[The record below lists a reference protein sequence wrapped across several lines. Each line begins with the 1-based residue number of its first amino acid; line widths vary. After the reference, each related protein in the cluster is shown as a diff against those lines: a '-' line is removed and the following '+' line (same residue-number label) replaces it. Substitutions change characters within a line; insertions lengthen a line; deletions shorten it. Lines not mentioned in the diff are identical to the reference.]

1 MLRVQLRRES
11 IAAAAVRWSVAVGP
25 LFRNPS
31 LVIDAAMKAVVT
43 GATGF
48 VGQRLLERL
57 VQPTILTRDV
67 SRARQKLGAK
77 IADAVAW
84 DLSRPPPVPAL
95 EGVDTVFHLAGE
107 PVAEGRWTA
116 AKKARIRDS
125 RVLGTQR
132 LVEAIGQCSRRPR
145 VLVSASAV
153 GYYGSRGDEWLEET
167 SPPGSDFLAQVCQE
181 WEQAAR
187 AAEALGVR
195 VASIRIG
202 IVLGRGGG
210 ALARMLLPFRLGLGS
225 PLGSGQ
231 QYMPWIHLDDLVRL
245 FLFAA
250 EQPDL
255 RGPVN
260 GVAPSPVTNREF
272 TRVLARVLG
281 RPAFLPAVPA
291 FVLRLA
297 LGEFVEVL
305 LASQRVRPAA
315 ALAAGFSFQHP
326 ELEAALRDVLARA
339 R

>member
-1 MLRVQLRRES
+1 
-11 IAAAAVRWSVAVGP
+11 
-25 LFRNPS
+25 
-31 LVIDAAMKAVVT
+31 MKALIT

-48 VGQRLLERL
+48 VGQRLIERL
-57 VQPTILTRDV
+57 VQPTILTRDAQ
-67 SRARQKLGAK
+67 RARQKLGSK

-84 DLSRPPPVPAL
+84 DLSRPPPVQAL
-95 EGVDTVFHLAGE
+95 EGIDAVFHLAGE

-132 LVEAIGQCSRRPR
+132 LVEAIRQCSRRPR

-153 GYYGSRGDEWLEET
+153 GYYGSRGDEWLEES
-167 SPPGSDFLAQVCQE
+167 SPPGSDFLARVCQE
-181 WEQAAR
+181 WEQEAR
-187 AAEALGVR
+187 AAEELGVR
-195 VASIRIG
+195 VVSIRIG

-231 QYMPWIHLDDLVRL
+231 QYMPWIHLEDLVRL

-250 EQPDL
+250 EQPEL

-260 GVAPSPVTNREF
+260 GVAPHPVTNREF
-272 TRVLARVLG
+272 TRVLARVL
-281 RPAFLPAVPA
+281 RRSAFLPPVPA
-291 FVLRLA
+291 LVLRLA

-315 ALAAGFSFQHP
+315 ALAAGFSFQYP
-326 ELEAALRDVLARA
+326 ELEAALRDLLTGAH
-339 R
+339 

>member
-1 MLRVQLRRES
+1 
-11 IAAAAVRWSVAVGP
+11 
-25 LFRNPS
+25 
-31 LVIDAAMKAVVT
+31 MKALIT

-48 VGQRLLERL
+48 VGQRLIERL
-57 VQPTILTRDV
+57 VQPTILTRDAQ
-67 SRARQKLGAK
+67 RARQKLGSK

-84 DLSRPPPVPAL
+84 DLGRPPPVQAL
-95 EGVDTVFHLAGE
+95 EGIDAVFHLAGE

-132 LVEAIGQCSRRPR
+132 LVEAIRQCSRRPR

-153 GYYGSRGDEWLEET
+153 GYYGSRGDEWLEES
-167 SPPGSDFLAQVCQE
+167 SPPGHDFLAQVCQE
-181 WEQAAR
+181 WEQEAR
-187 AAEALGVR
+187 TAEELGVR
-195 VASIRIG
+195 VVSIRIG

-210 ALARMLLPFRLGLGS
+210 ALERMLLPFRLGLGS

-231 QYMPWIHLDDLVRL
+231 QYMSWIHREDLVRL

-250 EQPDL
+250 EQPEL

-260 GVAPSPVTNREF
+260 GVAPHPVTNREF
-272 TRVLARVLG
+272 TRVLARVLR
-281 RPAFLPAVPA
+281 RPAFLPPVPA

-315 ALAAGFSFQHP
+315 ALAAGFSFQYP
-326 ELEAALRDVLARA
+326 ELEAALEDLLARSQ
-339 R
+339 